1 MEKLLLDTIQ
11 SPQDLKKLDYRDLEL
26 LCKEIREFLIE
37 SLSKTGG
44 HLSSNLGVVDLTVA
58 WHRIFNSPQDM
69 LVFDVGHQCYTHK
82 ILTGRKAGFEKLRKL
97 EGLSGFPA
105 PTESKHDLFLAGH
118 GSTSISAAIGLAR
131 AKKLKNEPGKV
142 FVLIGDGAFTG
153 GMIYEAINNISG
165 LDNLV
170 VMLNDNTMSISK
182 NVGSLAHY
190 FTKLRTSDKY
200 FRAKQDVKQVLE
212 HTPVIG
218 SGMAKG
224 IQSIKS
230 MLRRNIYHS
239 TFFEE
244 LGFQYIGPMNGHNL
258 PDLCNLFMSIRTATK
273 PIFIHFETVKGKGFV
288 PAEKNPGAFHGVSSF
303 NTRKL
308 TDPDLSPGDSFS
320 NIFGQALA
328 KAGESNEKVCAI
340 TAAMKYG
347 TGLQFFK
354 KQHPARFFD
363 VGMAEG
369 HAVTFAGGL
378 AANGLLP
385 VVAIYSTFLQ
395 RGYDQLIHDVSLQGL
410 NVLFAIDRA
419 GFVPGDGETHQ
430 GIYDAAYLSQQREMP
445 VASPSNY
452 SELTYWL
459 NHLLNDYTGPR
470 AIRYPRGKEP
480 DQLCGK
486 PCTGKPCTGK
496 PFDKLLQN
504 EGSKAALVTYG
515 TLTADVLQGAQLL
528 QQAGKPVDVY
538 QMILINPLPQELV
551 AQLQCYDKV
560 FFAEEGITRG
570 GIGEHLALELMAAG
584 FTGRFYNYCVEDNRI
599 THADVPQIKRL
610 LKLDAEGLCRR
621 ISAEWGEE

>member
-11 SPQDLKKLDYRDLEL
+11 SPHDLKKMDYRDLEL

-44 HLSSNLGVVDLTVA
+44 HLSSNLGVVEATVA
-58 WHRIFNSPQDM
+58 WHRIYNSPHDM

-97 EGLSGFPA
+97 DGMSGFPA
-105 PTESKHDLFLAGH
+105 PSESKHDLFLAGH

-131 AKKLKNEPGKV
+131 AKKMKNEPGKV

-190 FTKLRTSDKY
+190 FTKLRTSAQY
-200 FRAKQDVKQVLE
+200 FQAKQDVKQVLE

-218 SGMAKG
+218 SGVAKG
-224 IQSIKS
+224 IQSVKS

-258 PDLCNLFMSIRTATK
+258 PLLCNVFMGIRTAKK
-273 PIFIHFETVKGKGFV
+273 PVFIHLETVKGKGFV

-303 NTRKL
+303 NTRQL
-308 TDPDLSPGDSFS
+308 ADPDLSPGDSFS
-320 NIFGQALA
+320 NVFGQALA
-328 KAGESNEKVCAI
+328 AEGEANPKICAI

-354 KQHPARFFD
+354 KQHPERFFD

-378 AANGLLP
+378 AANGMLP
-385 VVAIYSTFLQ
+385 VAAIYSTFLQ

-430 GIYDAAYLSQQREMP
+430 GIYDAAYLSQQRDML

-452 SELTYWL
+452 AELTCWL
-459 NHLLNDYTGPR
+459 NKLLQISGPR

-480 DQLCGK
+480 ASLAAK
-486 PCTGKPCTGK
+486 PCTGNA
-496 PFDKLLQN
+496 FDKLLQQEN
-504 EGSKAALVTYG
+504 AKAALVTYG
-515 TLTADVLQGAQLL
+515 TLTEDVLQAAEKLS
-528 QQAGKPVDVY
+528 QAGKAVDVY
-538 QMILINPLPQELV
+538 QLVLINPLPEGLIP
-551 AQLQCYDKV
+551 ALKGYDKV
-560 FFAEEGITRG
+560 FFAEEGIARG
-570 GIGEHLALELMAAG
+570 GIGEHVAIELLKAG
-584 FTGRFYNYCVEDNRI
+584 FAGQYRHYGVIDNRI
-599 THADVPQIKRL
+599 THAEVPEIKKML
-610 LKLDAEGLCRR
+610 ELDAEGLCRR
-621 ISAEWGEE
+621 VSAEWGEE